1 MKKAAIFLADGFEE
15 MEAIAPIDILR
26 RAGIEVDTVSINSDL
41 KVIGAHGLKVETD
54 INIKDVNV
62 DLYDAVIC
70 PGGLPGSTNLR
81 DNDKVISII
90 KEANSNGKLI
100 AAICAAPIVLD
111 AAGVLDVNYTT
122 YPTVEKG
129 IKSGTYQTDKKVVL
143 DKNIITSAGPST
155 ATDFAIEI
163 VRYLLDDN
171 SAKTIKDE
179 LLISKFS

>member
-41 KVIGAHGLKVETD
+41 KVIGAHGVKVETD

>member
-41 KVIGAHGLKVETD
+41 KVIGAHGVKLETD

>member
-1 MKKAAIFLADGFEE
+1 MKKAAVFLANGFEE
-15 MEAIAPIDILR
+15 MEAISPIDILR
-26 RAGIEVDTVSINSDL
+26 RAGIEVDVVSINLDL
-41 KVIGAHGLKVETD
+41 KVVGAHGVKIESD

-62 DLYDAVIC
+62 DLYDAIIC
-70 PGGLPGSTNLR
+70 PGGMPGSTNLR

-90 KEANSNGKLI
+90 KEANSKGKLI

-111 AAGVLDVNYTT
+111 KADVLDVNYTT

-129 IKSGTYQTDKKVVL
+129 IKGGTYQSDKKVVV

-155 ATDFAIEI
+155 AIDFAVEI